1 MDGLQIVLIVLFEV
15 VSCSRHEITG
25 SLSEVTVRRGDN
37 VTVYCDCKLSTG
49 VYIVWYRNCSHE
61 NQPTLA
67 LKAKPNYLVDFQ
79 FLKNFTSN
87 SFDLL
92 IINVTESDEG
102 LYYCGNEE
110 MKVVDT
116 ERIIPKYFQSYGKG
130 TTRILL
136 TSRDDHSGCSSSSGF
151 ASWRLVVLAPAVAIL
166 SSLLS
171 FILVHHFCQ
180 KSDKEPQVQ
189 RSRTNRS
196 RRKIRV

>member
-1 MDGLQIVLIVLFEV
+1 MDGRQIVLVVLLGV

-37 VTVYCDCKLSTG
+37 VTLYCDCKLSTG

-61 NQPTLA
+61 NQPTLV

-92 IINVTESDEG
+92 IVNVTDSDEG

-116 ERIIPKYFQSYGKG
+116 ERIVPKYFRSYGNV

-136 TSRDDHSGCSSSSGF
+136 NSMGNHSGCSSSGGF
-151 ASWRLVVLAPAVAIL
+151 ASWRLVVFTPAIAIL

-171 FILVHHFCQ
+171 FILVYHFCQ

-189 RSRTNRS
+189 RSQT
-196 RRKIRV
+196 KQKQDEEMC

>member
-1 MDGLQIVLIVLFEV
+1 MDGRQIVLIILSGV

-61 NQPTLA
+61 NQPTLV

-116 ERIIPKYFQSYGKG
+116 ERIVPKYFQSYGKV

-136 TSRDDHSGCSSSSGF
+136 NSRDDHSGCNSSGGF

-196 RRKIRV
+196 RRKIHV